1 MMMMIKVIMMVMS
14 MMMMVMMMVVTMMV
28 MINFSENTLQDP
40 SFSAFDALLTLVGC
54 LDHLTSATSHG
65 LKTRWY

>member
-1 MMMMIKVIMMVMS
+1 MMMTMS
-14 MMMMVMMMVVTMMV
+14 IMVVTRML

-40 SFSAFDALLTLVGC
+40 SFSAFEALLTLVGC

>member
-1 MMMMIKVIMMVMS
+1 MVIMMIMS
-14 MMMMVMMMVVTMMV
+14 MMVMVVV

-40 SFSAFDALLTLVGC
+40 SFSPFEALLTLVGC

>member
-1 MMMMIKVIMMVMS
+1 MMMTMS
-14 MMMMVMMMVVTMMV
+14 IMVVTMML
-28 MINFSENTLQDP
+28 MINFSESNLHGW
-40 SFSAFDALLTLVGC
+40 SFSAFEALLTLVGC

>member
-1 MMMMIKVIMMVMS
+1 MVMTMS
-14 MMMMVMMMVVTMMV
+14 IMVVTMML

-40 SFSAFDALLTLVGC
+40 SFSAFEALLTLVGC